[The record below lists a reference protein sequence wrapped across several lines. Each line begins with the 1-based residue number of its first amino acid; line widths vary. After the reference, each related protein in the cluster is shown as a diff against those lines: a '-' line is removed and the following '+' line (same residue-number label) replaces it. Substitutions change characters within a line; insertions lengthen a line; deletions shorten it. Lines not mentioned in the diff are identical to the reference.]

1 LRAEPE
7 AITVENGYIQLAV
20 FPVVGAALTEL
31 QSIGLIPAGV
41 QLPDLS
47 APEAPGVLAQ
57 RLGAALNVT
66 LPEGFGTI
74 QLMPADR
81 LLAARSVVRAFDI
94 IVVGLVILSVLLV
107 ALALWLARDR
117 RRMLIYLAIGTIVAF
132 LLSRLAIRGV
142 EGVLLDGIADGDVA
156 GAVRVVMDATFEDL
170 RSLTRVVLIA
180 TAIAAVAAYLW
191 GRPKWVVT
199 ATSQARDVAGRA
211 GSSATTAGSAGMAA
225 AGSKRPSGET
235 VERTIR
241 ERRVSIERAGVAIIA
256 FVVVWLA
263 LGPEIAVLAAV
274 LVIGFELVLHAMARD
289 PDHNEG
295 GDRSE
300 VGPTSGA

>member
-1 LRAEPE
+1 MRGEPD
-7 AITVENGYIQLAV
+7 AVTVENGYIQVAV

-31 QSIGLIPAGV
+31 QSAGLIPPEI

-57 RLGAALNVT
+57 RLGTALGVT

-94 IVVGLVILSVLLV
+94 IVVVLVILSVLLV

-117 RRMLIYLAIGTIVAF
+117 RRMLIYLAIGTIAAF
-132 LLSRLAIRGV
+132 LLSRLAIRGL
-142 EGVLLDGIADGDVA
+142 EGVLIEGIADGDVA

-170 RSLTRVVLIA
+170 RDLTRVILIA

-191 GRPKWVVT
+191 GRPRWVVA

-211 GSSATTAGSAGMAA
+211 GSTAAAAGSAGVAA

-235 VERTIR
+235 VQRTVR
-241 ERRVSIERAGVAIIA
+241 EQRVSIERAGVAIIA

-263 LGPEIAVLAAV
+263 LGPEIALLAAV
-274 LVIGFELVLHAMARD
+274 LVVGFEVVLRAMAGAPD
-289 PDHNEG
+289 PDAAA
-295 GDRSE
+295 DRSE
-300 VGPTSGA
+300 VGPTGDA